1 MIPFLHEIKAL
12 YEETETDSQWMD
24 HEFDPPTI
32 CLNLGVNDHTQAV
45 NITAPQSI
53 STIAFRPMPTTDAD
67 ALIERIVA
75 SAERNGLM
83 SEVKTRNPA
92 FYRQPDDNFVRQ
104 CATLSSGRPPR
115 TVAYGSEAGNFAD
128 IQRLIVLGPG
138 DIRQAH
144 KSDEWISLEQLEQG
158 ESVYRELLKQYC
170 Q

>member
-1 MIPFLHEIKAL
+1 MIPFLQDIKAL
-12 YEETETDSQWMD
+12 YEETETDGRWMD

-32 CLNLGVNDHTQAV
+32 RLNLGINDHTQAV

-53 STIAFRPMPTTDAD
+53 STICFRPMPTTDAD
-67 ALIERIVA
+67 ALIEGIVA

-92 FYRQPDDNFVRQ
+92 FHRDPSDDFVRQ
-104 CATLSSGRPPR
+104 CATLSGGRPPR
-115 TVAYGSEAGNFAD
+115 TVAYGSEAGNFTD
-128 IQRLIVLGPG
+128 VRHLIVLGPG

-144 KSDEWISLEQLEQG
+144 KSDEWISLDQLERG

-170 Q
+170 R